1 MLPLPS
7 ANPKLLLG
15 WKLASSSEDLR
26 KGPRDECFRNLRR
39 CGFAPRHILIDRA
52 CLVNVSKSAARLG
65 AIGLRKSYGSR
76 LVLDGVSIA
85 INAGPAGR
93 CPPIRTSSS
102 PCIVPRVCPR
112 FVRLIISA
120 AIQK

>member
-1 MLPLPS
+1 MRWFRREQNLDMFRMLPLPS
-7 ANPKLLLG
+7 ANPKQLLG
-15 WKLASSSEDLR
+15 WKLASSSEDFR

-85 INAGPAGR
+85 INAGEVVDFLG
-93 CPPIRTSSS
+93 
-102 PCIVPRVCPR
+102 PRR
-112 FVRLIISA
+112 RKTTTLSLLTT
-120 AIQK
+120 